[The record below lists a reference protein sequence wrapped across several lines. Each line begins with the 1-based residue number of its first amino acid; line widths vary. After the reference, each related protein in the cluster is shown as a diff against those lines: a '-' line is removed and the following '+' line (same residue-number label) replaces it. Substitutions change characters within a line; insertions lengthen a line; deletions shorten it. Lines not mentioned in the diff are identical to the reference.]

1 MSDRIFVLQHEH
13 NERLRDDQRHYG
25 SVFSMTAS
33 PFVKSKQDLRK
44 ADVGYYVITA
54 ILTPLLRR
62 FGKLEVL
69 GKENIPHEGAIL
81 VSNHVGWLDPLWLGV
96 AAWPRPVYPMAKSEL
111 FKNRIFG
118 WVIGQ
123 MGAFPVNRNAPGP
136 SALKLP
142 LQIAQKGGLVAVFP
156 GGRRS
161 ADLTEI
167 KRGAATIAVLAN
179 CPVVVAR
186 YQGPSKLRVKDLLRR
201 AQVVVSFAAALHPA
215 AVGKTPSS
223 RKQAIAV
230 MSEDIKSSLEGQ
242 LTFPLA
248 STHVYSDPNRHETT

>member
-1 MSDRIFVLQHEH
+1 
-13 NERLRDDQRHYG
+13 
-25 SVFSMTAS
+25 
-33 PFVKSKQDLRK
+33 
-44 ADVGYYVITA
+44 
-54 ILTPLLRR
+54 
-62 FGKLEVL
+62 
-69 GKENIPHEGAIL
+69 
-81 VSNHVGWLDPLWLGV
+81 
-96 AAWPRPVYPMAKSEL
+96 
-111 FKNRIFG
+111 
-118 WVIGQ
+118 
-123 MGAFPVNRNAPGP
+123 
-136 SALKLP
+136 
-142 LQIAQKGGLVAVFP
+142 LVAVFP

-201 AQVVVSFAAALHPA
+201 AQVVVSFAPALHPA